1 MVLRA
6 SLLFLVALTLS
17 AQERHVGKGV
27 GFKSVEKEAAIGAS
41 FARDVRR
48 NTTAIESP
56 AVRDYVQRIGGLLSP
71 QVSSP
76 LSYTFSV
83 IADDRGGPTHEPL
96 SLPGGY
102 IFVPSKLI
110 LTAKNDAEFAGMLA
124 HAIAHVAERPGTRR
138 ATRGQGA
145 NTASIPLIFVAGW

>member
-27 GFKSVEKEAAIGAS
+27 SFYSVEKEAPIGAS
-41 FARDVRR
+41 LARDVRR

-83 IADDRGGPTHEPL
+83 IADDRGGPTHQPL
-96 SLPGGY
+96 SFPGGS
-102 IFVPSKLI
+102 IFCSS
-110 LTAKNDAEFAGMLA
+110 T
-124 HAIAHVAERPGTRR
+124 
-138 ATRGQGA
+138 
-145 NTASIPLIFVAGW
+145 PLL